1 MQGGCEMSNIEQVQ
15 QVSNSPILW
24 LLCGVTVVISAIQTV
39 LLHEAVQQDYQGGR
53 SGSEDS
59 QGSFPRGTDIRYR
72 SCFGCVYRNGWTY
85 GFHRR
90 PHGMAPSFH
99 HRRCCHRAFSSQY
112 WCRSMWSYSG
122 HRAVYSDLS
131 CGFMVLPWP

>member
-1 MQGGCEMSNIEQVQ
+1 MSNIEQVQ
-15 QVSNSPILW
+15 QVSNSPIMRRYG
-24 LLCGVTVVISAIQTV
+24 CHICYTDSA
-39 LLHEAVQQDYQGGR
+39 LHEAVQQDYQGGR

-99 HRRCCHRAFSSQY
+99 HRRCCH
-112 WCRSMWSYSG
+112 
-122 HRAVYSDLS
+122 
-131 CGFMVLPWP
+131 